1 MRASSKVTAGNR
13 LHPLK
18 STVGRA
24 GMIDIPSVIPQPL
37 PIPQVGTQSRKQQSS
52 CLVSCLRG
60 KETKAGLGKRLPPVR
75 GQLDMVEFQLKF
87 FV

>member
-37 PIPQVGTQSRKQQSS
+37 PIPQVGTQQ
-52 CLVSCLRG
+52 
-60 KETKAGLGKRLPPVR
+60 EATIILPS
-75 GQLDMVEFQLKF
+75 LLS
-87 FV
+87 